1 MQQQNE
7 NNQAGGY
14 GPLASVGIIVGVSVA
29 IIVAVILLKAV
40 IL

>member
-1 MQQQNE
+1 MQQSE

-14 GPLASVGIIVGVSVA
+14 GPLASVGIILGVSVA
-29 IIVAVILLKAV
+29 IIVAVVVLKSV